1 VKQAGIEIRTK
12 KTFNVQPWSGGTTT
26 ELYIHPA
33 KGSYPQRNFDFRLS
47 MATIEV
53 EHSEFTPLP
62 GISRKTLILEGEIQ
76 LSHEGKDAF
85 PLRKL
90 EVASYDGAWKTS
102 SDGRCTDFNL
112 MTQGTT
118 TGELEGRVLENGE
131 QVVLP
136 SSTHAF
142 VYVHAGRIA
151 VISGANAEVVEEGS
165 LLKADSSAVLII
177 LKALTAS
184 EVVLVQIHLIT

>member
-1 VKQAGIEIRTK
+1 MKQAAIEIRTK
-12 KTFNVQPWSGGTTT
+12 KSFSVLPWSGGTTT

-33 KGSYPQRNFDFRLS
+33 KGSYAQRFFDFRLS

-76 LSHEGKDAF
+76 LQHEDQDAF
-85 PLRKL
+85 PLQKF
-90 EVASYDGAWKTS
+90 EVASYEGGWRTS
-102 SDGRCTDFNL
+102 SDGMCTDFNL

-118 TGELEGRVLENGE
+118 KGNLEGRVLENGE

-136 SSTHAF
+136 RSAHAF

-151 VISGANAEVVEEGS
+151 VIAGSNAEVVEQGS
-165 LLKADSSAVLII
+165 LMKANSSTALIV
-177 LKALTAS
+177 LKALEPS
-184 EVVLVQIHLIT
+184 EVVLVHVHA

>member
-1 VKQAGIEIRTK
+1 MKQSAIEIRTK
-12 KTFNVQPWSGGTTT
+12 KSFSVQAWSGGTTT

-33 KGSYPQRNFDFRLS
+33 KGSYAQRNFDFRLS

-62 GISRKTLILEGEIQ
+62 EIARKTLILEGEIQ
-76 LSHEGKDAF
+76 LSHEDRDAF
-85 PLRKL
+85 PLRKF
-90 EVASYDGAWKTS
+90 EVASYDGAWRTS
-102 SDGRCTDFNL
+102 SDGMCSDFNL

-118 TGELEGRVLENGE
+118 KGELDGRILENGE

-136 SSTHAF
+136 RSAHAF

-151 VISGANAEVVEEGS
+151 VVSGSNAEVVEQGS
-165 LLKADSSAVLII
+165 LMKADSSQALIV
-177 LKALTAS
+177 LKALEPS
-184 EVVLVQIHLIT
+184 EIVMVEIQA